1 MLEYQSI
8 KTCLQKITLQIS
20 LKKFLWLKK
29 LKKPFSGHVIRD
41 FNGEKIIEIFYTKEL
56 QKANSTEFRVEKVIK
71 RVKNTIQWTCY
82 QGF

>member
-8 KTCLQKITLQIS
+8 KICLQKITLQIS

-56 QKANSTEFRVEKVIK
+56 QKANSAEFRVEKVIK